1 MTAAHLAIAST
12 HEGDALRAIQF
23 SDGKP
28 VEVAAAALAQAQVSA
43 TLALVHTTAALV
55 EQQRIANLIALF
67 GMPDNDAHDLSKLG
81 LNWLDV
87 GQQLAA
93 EFKS

>member
-1 MTAAHLAIAST
+1 MTVRRTHTEAAEDNIVS
-12 HEGDALRAIQF
+12 ALSAGTLQ
-23 SDGKP
+23 GQ
-28 VEVAAAALAQAQVSA
+28 VLAQVAVAQA
-43 TLALVHTTAALV
+43 TLALA